1 MPDVGMLS
9 SMKPLTKDHKV
20 VIRYSV
26 EVNGLPVYNESY
38 DVDTLGKELKK
49 NEEAVIKQWVHRIK
63 CAVCCRRRG
72 GFSACLTRCLI
83 DGRCCDE
90 GHRDCQNSGK

>member
-1 MPDVGMLS
+1 MPDVGLLS
-9 SMKPLTKDHKV
+9 SMKPLSRDCKV
-20 VIRYSV
+20 VIRYTV

-38 DVDTLGKELKK
+38 DVDTVSKELRKDEK
-49 NEEAVIKQWVHRIK
+49 GVLKQWVQRLK

-83 DGRCCDE
+83 DGKCCDE
-90 GHRDCQNSGK
+90 GHAECGDA